1 LFIAEE
7 IIGASELPPTD
18 VPEGSQTGAAGATS
32 GEQRTRAFGIF
43 EGGGAKGIAHVGALK
58 AAELEEIDFV
68 GFAGT
73 SAGAMVAALA
83 AAGFTADELLRCR
96 PTCTHVLETVC
107 NAGPLHLFG
116 VAKWRRFRR
125 FQEYC
130 GQCTK
135 WPKPIPLP
143 QTWSPCNLLK
153 GLGIF
158 LIDAVIIPFRI
169 ACWVLFFLVGAV
181 LHGLRLRK
189 AIRDRGWFDT
199 ALVRTHVNAL
209 LHHKL
214 VAPFE
219 SFDRCRDVLF
229 SDLPISTP
237 LRIVATDIDRK
248 SMKVFTNVA
257 ATNHPATPDVAIAD
271 AVCASIS
278 VPFVFAPKP
287 LDNTRLLDV
296 GMASNLPVWLF
307 DEERLD
313 RPGLPTIAFTL
324 GEDAPGRGAS
334 LLEFLTAV
342 ARSAIFGGQS
352 VGLRGIDNLVV
363 VAVPS
368 DIDLLAFDADWETV
382 STIYDA
388 AHESARDV
396 LAKSLVLNP
405 QIFNGICKVIYDG
418 LTARALQ
425 MTPPQE
431 RRIRVNIVRRV
442 SPRYL
447 RIQFNYGMGY
457 DADDIALLPIA
468 RTISGE
474 AWKEKKIICRSG
486 PGNMKFA
493 KLDDAEDKYRQA
505 MIWKNLASVLSL
517 PVFREPDAWKLD
529 PSSRPEPIAILNV
542 DSDKPLD
549 DFMADV
555 DVLEFLQSASERIG
569 RELAEKG
576 YLEN

>member
-1 LFIAEE
+1 L
-7 IIGASELPPTD
+7 LPTD
-18 VPEGSQTGAAGATS
+18 VPEGSQIGADGPTGGVRKTK
-32 GEQRTRAFGIF
+32 AFGIF
-43 EGGGAKGIAHVGALK
+43 EGGGAKGIAHIGALK
-58 AAELEEIDFV
+58 AADEIDFV

-73 SAGAMVAALA
+73 SAGAIVAALA
-83 AAGFTADELLRCR
+83 AAGFTADELLKCEPPR
-96 PTCTHVLETVC
+96 THVLKTVC

-116 VAKWRRFRR
+116 TAEWERFRR

-130 GQCTK
+130 GQCAK

-143 QTWSPCNLLK
+143 QTWSPRNILK
-153 GLGIF
+153 GIGII
-158 LIDAVIIPFRI
+158 LVDAVILPFVI
-169 ACWVLFFLVGAV
+169 ACWALFFLVGLM

-199 ALVRTHVNAL
+199 GLVRTHINAL

-257 ATNHPATPDVAIAD
+257 ATNHPPTPGVAIAD

-287 LDNTRLLDV
+287 LDDTRLLDG

-324 GEDAPGRGAS
+324 GEDEPRRGAS

-382 STIYDA
+382 SKIYDA
-388 AHESARDV
+388 ARESARDA
-396 LAKSLVLNP
+396 LARSLVLNP
-405 QIFNGICKVIYDG
+405 QIFNGLCEVIYNA
-418 LTARALQ
+418 LTTRAQ
-425 MTPPQE
+425 D

-447 RIQFNYGMGY
+447 RIQFNYGMED
-457 DADDIALLPIA
+457 DADDIALLPIT

-474 AWKEKKIICRSG
+474 AWKEKKIICRTG
-486 PGNMKFA
+486 LANMKFA
-493 KLDDAEDKYRQA
+493 RLDEANDKYRQA
-505 MIWKNLASVLSL
+505 MIWKDLASVLSL
-517 PVFREPDAWKLD
+517 PVFRDPAAWKLD
-529 PSSRPEPIAILNV
+529 PSERPEPIAILNI

-549 DFMADV
+549 DFMADA
-555 DVLEFLQSASERIG
+555 DVLEYLQSASELIG